1 MKLEDLTQG
10 YQDLLVWQKSMQLVK
25 EIHTL
30 TKLLPKEEMYALCNQ
45 MHRAVISI
53 PSNIAEGHS
62 RNSDKE
68 LIQFLYIARGSKAE
82 LETQLNIGVM
92 LEYFSESDIARS
104 VELCNEVGRM
114 LNSFIAKLK
123 S

>member
-1 MKLEDLTQG
+1 MNG

-25 EIHTL
+25 ETYIL
-30 TKLLPKEEMYALCNQ
+30 VRLLPKEEIYALGDQ
-45 MHRAVISI
+45 IRRAVVSI

-68 LIQFLYIARGSKAE
+68 LMQFLYIARGSKAE
-82 LETQLNIGVM
+82 LETQIKIGIMLN
-92 LEYFSESDIARS
+92 YFSEIQAEK
-104 VELCNEVGRM
+104 VLNLCNEVGKM
-114 LNSFIAKLK
+114 LNSFISKLLAN

>member
-1 MKLEDLTQG
+1 MQG
-10 YQDLLVWQKSMQLVK
+10 YKDLLVWQKSMQLVK
-25 EIHTL
+25 EIYII

-45 MHRAVISI
+45 MHRAAISI

-82 LETQLNIGVM
+82 LETQLDIGIM
-92 LEYFSESDIARS
+92 LGYFSDSHVAQA
-104 VELCNEVGRM
+104 VELCNEVGKM

-123 S
+123 ANS

>member
-1 MKLEDLTQG
+1 MQG
-10 YQDLLVWQKSMQLVK
+10 YKDLLVWQKSMQLVK
-25 EIHTL
+25 EIYTL
-30 TKLLPKEEMYALCNQ
+30 TKLLPKEELYALCNQ
-45 MHRAVISI
+45 MHRAAISI

-82 LETQLNIGVM
+82 LETQLDIGVM
-92 LEYFSESDIARS
+92 LGYFSDSNITQAAK
-104 VELCNEVGRM
+104 LCNEVGKM
-114 LNSFIAKLK
+114 LNSFIVKIKAN